1 MSEILS
7 LPVEVRDIAYVAV
20 NMREADVLE
29 IMASGGQRPAEA
41 LVASCAASALA
52 RSLFI
57 GGDLCAIFGV
67 LKLFTVAV
75 PWALTTTDVERHPV
89 DFWRASKIVLAEMRK
104 SYPSLVQCIDARHVM
119 ALKWALRLGF
129 DTPVDQ
135 DGNPLTHTCGV
146 EKLPFHQISMRS

>member
-20 NMREADVLE
+20 NMREADALE

-41 LVASCAASALA
+41 LVASCAASVLA

-57 GGDLCAIFGV
+57 GGELCAIFGV
-67 LKLFTVAV
+67 LKHFTTAV
-75 PWALTTTDVERHPV
+75 PWALTTANVERHPV

-104 SYPSLVQCIDARHVM
+104 SYPSMVQCIDARHGR
-119 ALKWALRLGF
+119 ALEWAKRLGF
-129 DTPVDQ
+129 EV
-135 DGNPLTHTCGV
+135 NEAHTCGV